1 MKTKVIET
9 EEKIDELLSVLDRD
23 VEHLETSLSQLD
35 RMRELVV
42 RRDDAGLGA
51 LLEMVRGQAENFAQ
65 NESRRQLLRAELAQ
79 ILNEPAEQITLTRLE
94 CMLAGH
100 KRTQLAE
107 KKQRLRS
114 LTARVKKEHFS
125 TRLLLADC
133 ARFNRMLLKKIFDI
147 CSESTVTYSSGGSV
161 NKEDAATFVNV
172 KF

>member
-1 MKTKVIET
+1 MKTQVIEA
-9 EEKIDELLSVLDRD
+9 EEKIDELSAVLDRD
-23 VEHLETSLSQLD
+23 IEHLETSLLQLD

-42 RRDDAGLGA
+42 RRDDTGLGA
-51 LLEMVRGQAENFAQ
+51 LLETVRNQAESFAQ

-79 ILNEPAEQITLTRLE
+79 ILGEPVEQITLTWLE
-94 CMLAGH
+94 RMLAGQ
-100 KRTQLAE
+100 KRAQLAE

-114 LTARVKKEHFS
+114 LTARVKKEHLS

-133 ARFNRMLLKKIFDI
+133 VRFNKMLLGKIFEL
-147 CSESTVTYSSGGSV
+147 CGKGAVTYSPGGNV

>member
-23 VEHLETSLSQLD
+23 IEHLETSLSQLD

-42 RRDDAGLGA
+42 RRDDAGLGG
-51 LLEMVRGQAENFAQ
+51 LLEMVRGQAESFAQ
-65 NESRRQLLRAELAQ
+65 NECRRQLLREELAQ
-79 ILNEPAEQITLTRLE
+79 ILDEPAEQITLTMLE
-94 CMLAGH
+94 RTLAGH

-125 TRLLLADC
+125 TRQLLADC
-133 ARFNRMLLKKIFDI
+133 ARFNRVLLEKIFEL
-147 CSESTVTYSSGGSV
+147 CGKGTVTYGSGGNV